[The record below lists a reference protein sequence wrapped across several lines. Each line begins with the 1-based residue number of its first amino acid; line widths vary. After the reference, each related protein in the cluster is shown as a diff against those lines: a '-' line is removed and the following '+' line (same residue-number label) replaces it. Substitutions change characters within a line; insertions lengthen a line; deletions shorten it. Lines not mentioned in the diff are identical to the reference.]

1 MRRTHAVICVL
12 LSMLGAP
19 AAGAADDY
27 PNRPIRMI
35 VPWAPGGGSEISARI
50 MSIKLGELLHTTIV
64 IDNRPGA
71 ASMLGTQLAARAQ
84 PDGYTLLYTDL
95 PVTINP
101 AVNKNVGYD
110 LTKDFV
116 PVSMVATSPAI
127 LVMHPSVPAAGMAEF
142 IALAKAQPGK
152 ITLGHGGVGATTHVV
167 GELFQLRAGIKLN
180 PVPYKGTGPAVADA
194 VAGQIQTAISTMPA
208 AVPNIQA
215 GRLRGLGIAGKKRS
229 AAIPDVPTMAEAGVK
244 GVEGENWNG
253 VLAPAGVPPAIVMQ
267 LNREIIKAVNSP
279 QVRERLTMFSL
290 EAITSTPEEFRKV
303 IDFELKRWAEV
314 VKAANIQPE

>member
-1 MRRTHAVICVL
+1 MKIFRY
-12 LSMLGAP
+12 
-19 AAGAADDY
+19 AAIVTIALVAGWAQADNY
-27 PNRPIRMI
+27 PTRPIRMI

-50 MSIKLGELLHTTIV
+50 MSIKLGEQLGTTIV
-64 IDNRPGA
+64 IDTRPGA

-110 LTKDFV
+110 LAKDFV

-127 LVMHPSVPAAGMAEF
+127 LVIHPSVPAATLAEF
-142 IALAKAQPGK
+142 IALANKQPGK

-180 PVPYKGTGPAVADA
+180 PVPYKGTGAAVADT
-194 VAGQIQTAISTMPA
+194 VAGQIQAAISTMPA

-215 GRLRGLGIAGKKRS
+215 GRLRGFGIAGKKRS

-253 VLAPAGVPPAIVMQ
+253 VLARPACRPP
-267 LNREIIKAVNSP
+267 S
-279 QVRERLTMFSL
+279 SC
-290 EAITSTPEEFRKV
+290 S
-303 IDFELKRWAEV
+303 
-314 VKAANIQPE
+314 

>member
-1 MRRTHAVICVL
+1 
-12 LSMLGAP
+12 
-19 AAGAADDY
+19 
-27 PNRPIRMI
+27 
-35 VPWAPGGGSEISARI
+35 
-50 MSIKLGELLHTTIV
+50 
-64 IDNRPGA
+64 
-71 ASMLGTQLAARAQ
+71 MLGTQLAARAQ

-110 LTKDFV
+110 LAKDFV

-127 LVMHPSVPAAGMAEF
+127 LVIHPSVPAATLAEF
-142 IALAKAQPGK
+142 IALANKQPGK

-180 PVPYKGTGPAVADA
+180 PVPYKGTGPAVADT
-194 VAGQIQTAISTMPA
+194 VAGQIQAAISTMPA

-279 QVRERLTMFSL
+279 QVRERLTTFSL

-314 VKAANIQPE
+314 VKAAHIQAE

>member
-1 MRRTHAVICVL
+1 MTTVRDILIAILVL
-12 LSMLGAP
+12 
-19 AAGAADDY
+19 AASCAQADNY
-27 PNRPIRMI
+27 PTRPIRLI

-50 MSIKLGELLHTTIV
+50 MSLKLGELLGTTIV
-64 IDNRPGA
+64 IDTRPGA

-110 LTKDFV
+110 LAKDFM

-127 LVMHPSVPAAGMAEF
+127 LVVHPTVPAASLAEF
-142 IALAKAQPGK
+142 IAMAKAQPGK

-180 PVPYKGTGPAVADA
+180 PVPYKGTGPAVADT
-194 VAGQIQTAISTMPA
+194 VAGQIQAAISTMPA

-229 AAIPDVPTMAEAGVK
+229 PAIPDVPTMAEGGVK

-253 VLAPAGVPPAIVMQ
+253 VLAPAGTPQAIVTL
-267 LNREIIKAVNSP
+267 LNREIVKAVNHP
-279 QVRERLTMFSL
+279 QTRERFATFSL
-290 EAITSTPEEFRKV
+290 EPISSTPEEFRKV

-314 VKAANIQPE
+314 VTAANIKPE

>member
-1 MRRTHAVICVL
+1 MTKLRKVL
-12 LSMLGAP
+12 AALLVL
-19 AAGAADDY
+19 AAGAAYAAETY
-27 PNRPIRMI
+27 PNKPIRMI

-50 MSIKLGELLHTTIV
+50 MSIKLGEQLGTTVV
-64 IDNRPGA
+64 IDTRPGA
-71 ASMLGTQLAARAQ
+71 ASMLGTQLAARAI

-110 LTKDFV
+110 LAKDFV

-127 LVMHPSVPAAGMAEF
+127 LVMHPSVPVASMAEF
-142 IALAKAQPGK
+142 IAMAKAQPGK

-229 AAIPDVPTMAEAGVK
+229 TAIPDVPTMAEAGVK

-253 VLAPAGVPPAIVMQ
+253 VLAPSGVPPAILAV
-267 LNREIIKAVNSP
+267 LNREIVKAVNQP
-279 QVRERLTMFSL
+279 QTRERFATFSL
-290 EAITSTPEEFRKV
+290 EAISSIPEEFRKV

-314 VKAANIQPE
+314 VKAANIQAE

>member
-1 MRRTHAVICVL
+1 MKTARSI
-12 LSMLGAP
+12 LGAFLVLVSGGALADTYP
-19 AAGAADDY
+19 A
-27 PNRPIRMI
+27 RPIRMI

-50 MSIKLGELLHTTIV
+50 MSLKLAELLGVTIV
-64 IDNRPGA
+64 IDTRPGA

-110 LTKDFV
+110 LAKDFM

-127 LVMHPSVPAAGMAEF
+127 LVVHPTVPAASLAEF
-142 IALAKAQPGK
+142 IAMAKAQPGK

-180 PVPYKGTGPAVADA
+180 PVPYKGTGPAVADT
-194 VAGQIQTAISTMPA
+194 VAGQIQAAISTMPA

-229 AAIPDVPTMAEAGVK
+229 PAIPDVPTMAEGGVK

-253 VLAPAGVPPAIVMQ
+253 VLAPAGTPQAIVTL
-267 LNREIIKAVNSP
+267 LNREIVKAVNHP
-279 QVRERLTMFSL
+279 QTRERFATFSL
-290 EAITSTPEEFRKV
+290 EPISSTPEEFRKV

-314 VKAANIQPE
+314 VTAANIKPE

>member
-1 MRRTHAVICVL
+1 MKISRTVFVVAL
-12 LSMLGAP
+12 AL
-19 AAGAADDY
+19 AGTTQADDY
-27 PNRPIRMI
+27 PTRPIRMI

-50 MSIKLGELLHTTIV
+50 LGQKLGEYLGTTIV
-64 IDNRPGA
+64 IDTRPGA

-84 PDGYTLLYTDL
+84 PDGYTLLFTDL

-110 LTKDFV
+110 ALKDFV

-127 LVMHPSVPAAGMAEF
+127 LVMHPSVSAASLAEF

-180 PVPYKGTGPAVADA
+180 PVPYKGTGPAVADT
-194 VAGQIQTAISTMPA
+194 VAGQVQSAISTMPA
-208 AVPNIQA
+208 AVPHIQS
-215 GRLRGLGIAGKKRS
+215 GRLRGLGIAGRKRS
-229 AAIPDVPTMAEAGVK
+229 TAIPDVPTMAEAGVK

-253 VLAPAGVPPAIVMQ
+253 VLAPAGVPPAIIAQ
-267 LNREIIKAVNSP
+267 LNREIVKAIGQP
-279 QVRERLTMFSL
+279 QVRERLAALSL
-290 EAITSTPEEFRKV
+290 EAIPSTPAEFRKV
-303 IDFELKRWAEV
+303 LDAELKKWAEV
-314 VKAANIQPE
+314 VKAANIQSD

>member
-1 MRRTHAVICVL
+1 MKIIRVVIACSL
-12 LSMLGAP
+12 LLN
-19 AAGAADDY
+19 AAFAADY

-50 MSIKLGELLHTTIV
+50 VGQKLGELLGTTIV
-64 IDNRPGA
+64 IDTRPGA

-84 PDGYTLLYTDL
+84 PDGYTLLFTDL

-110 LTKDFV
+110 LAKDFV

-127 LVMHPSVPAAGMAEF
+127 LVMHPSVPAANLAEF

-180 PVPYKGTGPAVADA
+180 PVPYKGTGPAVADT
-194 VAGQIQTAISTMPA
+194 VAGQVQSAISTMPA
-208 AVPNIQA
+208 AVPHIQS
-215 GRLRGLGIAGKKRS
+215 GRLRGLGIAGTKRS
-229 AAIPDVPTMAEAGVK
+229 TAIPDVPTMAEAGVK

-253 VLAPAGVPPAIVMQ
+253 VLAPTGVPQNILLV
-267 LNREIIKAVNSP
+267 LNREIVKACNQP
-279 QVRERLTMFSL
+279 QVRERLATLSL
-290 EAITSTPEEFRKV
+290 EAIPSTPEAFKKV
-303 IDFELKRWAEV
+303 LDAELKKWAEV
-314 VKAANIQPE
+314 VKAANIQAE

>member
-1 MRRTHAVICVL
+1 MTNLRKVL
-12 LSMLGAP
+12 AALLVL
-19 AAGAADDY
+19 AAGAAYAAETY
-27 PNRPIRMI
+27 PNKPIRMI

-50 MSIKLGELLHTTIV
+50 MSIKLGEQLGTTVV
-64 IDNRPGA
+64 IDTRPGA
-71 ASMLGTQLAARAQ
+71 ASMLGTQLAARAI

-110 LTKDFV
+110 LAKDFV
-116 PVSMVATSPAI
+116 PISMVATSPAI
-127 LVMHPSVPAAGMAEF
+127 LVMHPSVPVASMAEF
-142 IALAKAQPGK
+142 IAMPQAQPGK

-229 AAIPDVPTMAEAGVK
+229 TAIPDVPTMAEAGVK

-253 VLAPAGVPPAIVMQ
+253 VLAPTGVPPAILAV
-267 LNREIIKAVNSP
+267 LNREIVKAVNQP
-279 QVRERLTMFSL
+279 QTRERFATFSL
-290 EAITSTPEEFRKV
+290 EAISSTPEEFRKV

-314 VKAANIQPE
+314 VKAANIQAE